1 VRGDRAPLPQGWL
14 LHGNERRVYVSQKA
28 LIQSWLA
35 PWKWLN
41 TCWQAWRD
49 EPPPPE
55 LAELMEAVAAGFGID
70 LYLRE

>member
-1 VRGDRAPLPQGWL
+1 MRKRKRPVQGYWPRAL
-14 LHGNERRVYVSQKA
+14 RRV
-28 LIQSWLA
+28 QSWLA